1 MIHPVIDFQV
11 HRLRRQY
18 GTMRLRYSNS
28 PTSLHQ
34 SPSAKDSNGALS
46 NDTTALVTALVL
58 RIARR
63 RGRSL
68 NALPGTVRDAL
79 CDLVAQNDPTARL
92 LFQWLDREPDTDEA
106 ILQAALLPDRWRGT
120 SHIGSRP
127 TRVYRHHRFWQ
138 PDSPRLAELDRRR
151 LSKLQWLLEEEM
163 RHDR

>member
-11 HRLRRQY
+11 YRLRRQY
-18 GTMRLRYSNS
+18 GTLRLRYSNS

-58 RIARR
+58 SIARR

-68 NALPGTVRDAL
+68 DALPGTVRDAL

-92 LFQWLDREPDTDEA
+92 LFQWLDREQNTDEA
-106 ILQAALLPDRWRGT
+106 IMEAARLPDRGRCS
-120 SHIGSRP
+120 SHMDIRP
-127 TRVYRHHRFWQ
+127 ARVYRHHRFWKS
-138 PDSPRLAELDRRR
+138 DSPHLAELDRRR
-151 LSKLQWLLEEEM
+151 LSQLKSLLEEEI